1 MDAMPSKRL
10 IKYELVREGSYCAL
24 GVVGAARGIDMESID
39 PDQSDQVS
47 MAFDIAEAMAK
58 EIVWVNDEAGWNET
72 PEQRWI
78 RVRKWVGDH
87 INQPQHD
94 A

>member
-1 MDAMPSKRL
+1 
-10 IKYELVREGSYCAL
+10 
-24 GVVGAARGIDMESID
+24 MESID